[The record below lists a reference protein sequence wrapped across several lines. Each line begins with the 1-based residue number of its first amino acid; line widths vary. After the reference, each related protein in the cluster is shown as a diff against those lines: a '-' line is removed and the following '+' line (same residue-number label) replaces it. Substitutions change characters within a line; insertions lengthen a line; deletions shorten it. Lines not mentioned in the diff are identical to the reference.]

1 MAIKFQFN
9 KTSLNDLNKQ
19 LKIRVN
25 ALPTLKNKESA
36 LRLEVKRAKD
46 RSDELAEKLLSAC
59 DAGDLAALKELG
71 DRLDGKA
78 NQSISGPDGEAIP
91 VGIKVSYER
100 PSEVS

>member
-1 MAIKFQFN
+1 MAAPLGNQNAVKGKRWAQAIDRALAER
-9 KTSLNDLNKQ
+9 S
-19 LKIRVN
+19 RVMQVE
-25 ALPTLKNKESA
+25 AL
-36 LRLEVKRAKD
+36 
-46 RSDELAEKLLSAC
+46 DELAEKLLSAC